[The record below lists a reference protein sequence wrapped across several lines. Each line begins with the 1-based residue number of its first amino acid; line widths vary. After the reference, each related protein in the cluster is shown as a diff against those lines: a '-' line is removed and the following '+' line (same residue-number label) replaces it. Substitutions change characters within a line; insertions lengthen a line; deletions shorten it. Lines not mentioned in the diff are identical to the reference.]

1 MDDRGLPCRR
11 ALEFFLTR
19 VCDFHRPA
27 GLSCE
32 KGGNRFVRIDIQLG
46 TKGAAN
52 RRLDNPDIARMHAK
66 CRRQVHFVIVG
77 ILGLRI
83 DRELAVSVEVG
94 DRTRCSHTT
103 MSYVMN
109 LKYII
114 NNNIGLGLGRR
125 EIAMAEFEIQ
135 ALVFGEGVLD

>member
-1 MDDRGLPCRR
+1 
-11 ALEFFLTR
+11 
-19 VCDFHRPA
+19 
-27 GLSCE
+27 
-32 KGGNRFVRIDIQLG
+32 
-46 TKGAAN
+46 
-52 RRLDNPDIARMHAK
+52 MHAK

-94 DRTRCSHTT
+94 DRTRCPHTT